1 MVRFKDIMG
10 KGKVCEN
17 DTIMGPN
24 VKKVLLLLRENYK
37 QEDTVVLLEIQFAV
51 ISRKN

>member
-1 MVRFKDIMG
+1 MG